1 MKINICDFCGEQIKG
16 DPIKIIPYF
25 QKEDFME
32 TICIPWSEQVNRT
45 YCRKCTADLISLMRM
60 PVETMRKLEEEKK
73 NDGRRLTEQ
82 NTVECI
88 HKNNEG

>member
-32 TICIPWSEQVNRT
+32 TICIPWAEQVNRT
-45 YCRKCTADLISLMRM
+45 YCRKCTAELISLMRM
-60 PVETMRKLEEEKK
+60 PAETMKRLQSEERSSEYA
-73 NDGRRLTEQ
+73 DGKGAVSKELGAD
-82 NTVECI
+82 CF
-88 HKNNEG
+88 